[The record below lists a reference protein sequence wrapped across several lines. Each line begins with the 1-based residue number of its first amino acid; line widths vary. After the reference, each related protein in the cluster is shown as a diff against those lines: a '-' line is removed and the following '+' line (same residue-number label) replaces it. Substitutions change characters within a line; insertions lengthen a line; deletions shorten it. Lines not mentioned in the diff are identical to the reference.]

1 MFNIL
6 IADDHEIVRSGLM
19 MMIEPQADMAVKAK
33 ASSYEQLTD
42 LLKKE
47 TFDLLIL
54 DLNLGDKNGMES
66 IQSVNAIRPDLPILV
81 LSAYP
86 EEPYALQ
93 AFRAGASGYLNKA
106 VISSELL
113 RAIRTV
119 SQGKKYVSPTLEET
133 MLYGTDLEKNETA
146 MTSALSKRELEVLS
160 MIAESKSYKEIAS
173 ELGVSPKTV
182 STYRTRILEKLNL
195 SSTSEL
201 LRFAFE
207 HDMSA
212 Y

>member
-19 MMIEPQADMAVKAK
+19 MMIEPQADMVVKAK